1 MKPLELTISAIG
13 PFAEQTEISFERL
26 GKQGLFL
33 ISGDTGAGKTTLFDA
48 ICFAL
53 FGEASGSNRGV
64 DSMRSDFAKP
74 QTKSFVSL
82 TFSHQG
88 RQYRVVRNPAYQRPK
103 LRGEGMTAESADAA
117 LYQESGA
124 ERATLAT
131 GFTPV
136 KNEIETI
143 LGVDAKQFKQISMIA
158 QGEFLKLLY
167 ADSTER
173 GNIFRRV
180 FHTDLYAAF
189 QKRLKDAER
198 EKRIALED
206 SEKQLVRH
214 FSEMTG
220 EALEKEALFDGEELL
235 SVQEKR
241 LQEMEQSL
249 QETDEALTTQQKRLS
264 ELEHAI
270 SEGAETEQLFAKA
283 AAARRLLETQAALL
297 PEKQAETARLR
308 KQRDALDFVFPLE
321 QAWKTAEKTRVN
333 WQRGAIENAEKEK
346 QAEEILARLQAEKLL
361 LDAEKPQLEEK
372 RSLLRRLKA
381 DEERVWQRE
390 KTKQETER
398 LSAEKSAAE
407 AEIQALQE
415 MLTLEKKAQEQTIA
429 RKREFIEGI
438 EALLQQKADIA
449 KKERDLQGMQK
460 KYLAAEGAWQAA
472 KAEATQAETLYLREQ
487 AGFLAENLTEGMA
500 CPVCG
505 ATHHPHKAA
514 LTENAISQAEW
525 QEKKAQEETAG
536 AALRRESE
544 QAKVAGEKLRL
555 AQEAFRIGCERLGT
569 AAEGLHAEKETA
581 EAAFKQETALLAEKQ
596 RKIDEAE
603 ALRPEKEGLQE
614 RIAKS
619 QAALAALQKRAEETN
634 TALRQKQGEY
644 GLLQAQL
651 GNLTAAVL
659 TEKCAALQKEIS
671 LAEKK
676 ESDLQETLQ
685 QTREKKERFLA
696 LRKQAEQESQAAAK
710 TEQEAETEFFAV
722 LREKSF
728 ANQTEYEA
736 YLTERTA
743 LERAEEENR
752 QFFADLEKQKQLAEM
767 LAESCAKKERKDVS
781 ALEEERKTLLTEHAA
796 KRQMADETRKQAAVL
811 ANLLQNARKEWQER
825 MHAAAAYL
833 PIRELSR
840 TANGEL
846 PGKEKIAFEQFV
858 QGVYF
863 RRILQAAN
871 LRLQDMTEGRYLL
884 LHAEKAMNK
893 RSQAGLELEV
903 LDHYTGK
910 SRSVRSLSGGEAFKA
925 SLSLALGLSDVI
937 QAHAGG
943 VRVDAMFIDE
953 GFGSLDEQSRE
964 QAVQMLQRLSY
975 GNRLVGIISH
985 VSELKESI
993 DKKIIVKKGSAGS
1006 SIAWQE

>member
-1 MKPLELTISAIG
+1 MVPNRGRKEKMKV
-13 PFAEQTEISFERL
+13 FE
-26 GKQGLFL
+26 KQYIAHRGLFDNESEAPENSIPAFQRAVQQGYGIELDVQLTTDNRLVVFHDETLQRMCGFDKKLTECSYDELKHYRLAKSDEKIPLFDEVLKVIDGKVPL
-33 ISGDTGAGKTTLFDA
+33 IVEVKSEGDWKKTT
-48 ICFAL
+48 
-53 FGEASGSNRGV
+53 
-64 DSMRSDFAKP
+64 
-74 QTKSFVSL
+74 
-82 TFSHQG
+82 
-88 RQYRVVRNPAYQRPK
+88 
-103 LRGEGMTAESADAA
+103 
-117 LYQESGA
+117 
-124 ERATLAT
+124 
-131 GFTPV
+131 
-136 KNEIETI
+136 
-143 LGVDAKQFKQISMIA
+143 
-158 QGEFLKLLY
+158 
-167 ADSTER
+167 
-173 GNIFRRV
+173 
-180 FHTDLYAAF
+180 
-189 QKRLKDAER
+189 
-198 EKRIALED
+198 
-206 SEKQLVRH
+206 QL
-214 FSEMTG
+214 M
-220 EALEKEALFDGEELL
+220 
-235 SVQEKR
+235 
-241 LQEMEQSL
+241 
-249 QETDEALTTQQKRLS
+249 
-264 ELEHAI
+264 
-270 SEGAETEQLFAKA
+270 
-283 AAARRLLETQAALL
+283 
-297 PEKQAETARLR
+297 
-308 KQRDALDFVFPLE
+308 
-321 QAWKTAEKTRVN
+321 
-333 WQRGAIENAEKEK
+333 
-346 QAEEILARLQAEKLL
+346 
-361 LDAEKPQLEEK
+361 
-372 RSLLRRLKA
+372 
-381 DEERVWQRE
+381 
-390 KTKQETER
+390 
-398 LSAEKSAAE
+398 
-407 AEIQALQE
+407 
-415 MLTLEKKAQEQTIA
+415 
-429 RKREFIEGI
+429 
-438 EALLQQKADIA
+438 
-449 KKERDLQGMQK
+449 
-460 KYLAAEGAWQAA
+460 
-472 KAEATQAETLYLREQ
+472 
-487 AGFLAENLTEGMA
+487 
-500 CPVCG
+500 
-505 ATHHPHKAA
+505 
-514 LTENAISQAEW
+514 
-525 QEKKAQEETAG
+525 
-536 AALRRESE
+536 
-544 QAKVAGEKLRL
+544 
-555 AQEAFRIGCERLGT
+555 
-569 AAEGLHAEKETA
+569 
-581 EAAFKQETALLAEKQ
+581 AEKQ
-596 RKIDEAE
+596 RRIDEAE

-644 GLLQAQL
+644 SLLQAQL

-659 TEKCAALQKEIS
+659 TEKCTALQKEIS

-685 QTREKKERFLA
+685 QTREKKEHFLA

-710 TEQEAETEFFAV
+710 TEQGAEAEFFAV

-736 YLTERTA
+736 YLTERTV

-752 QFFADLEKQKQLAEM
+752 QFFAALEKQKQLAEM
-767 LAESCAKKERKDVS
+767 LAESCAKKERKDVF

-884 LHAEKAMNK
+884 LHAEKAMNR

-964 QAVQMLQRLSY
+964 QAVQVLQRLSY